1 MKTPGRTRC
10 DTVSARRINDASS
23 GSSSWFECR
32 MLCNPAWRPANKLAR
47 GTRMSPQKDPKFG
60 AKHFSRLAPPETSR
74 IAAGCGQLESRCRG
88 EPNERRCSGSAF
100 GRPAGHQVQATTRGL
115 SSTLCRGTL
124 RSTLS
129 VIARPSASAVAAL
142 KPSCSAARR
151 GSPIETRTSPERAGR

>member
-1 MKTPGRTRC
+1 MKTPSRTRC
-10 DTVSARRINDASS
+10 DTVSARRINAASP
-23 GSSSWFECR
+23 GSSSWFECG

-60 AKHFSRLAPPETSR
+60 AKHFFPSAPPETSR
-74 IAAGCGQLESRCRG
+74 IAAGCGRLDRCRG
-88 EPNERRCSGSAF
+88 EPNARRCSGSAF
-100 GRPAGHQVQATTRGL
+100 GRPAGDQVQATTRGL

-124 RSTLS
+124 GSTLS